1 MDSMDRKILSHM
13 TKEEANKS
21 LSYEDKVRW
30 VEEHTRTAN
39 TYVIRNGMI
48 CDVEPAGWWY

>member
-1 MDSMDRKILSHM
+1 MDKNILENM
-13 TKEEANKS
+13 TKDEANLS
-21 LSYEDKVRW
+21 LSYEDKVRL
-30 VEEHTRTAN
+30 VKEHTRTAN

>member
-1 MDSMDRKILSHM
+1 MDRKILSLM
-13 TKEEANKS
+13 TKEEANIS

-39 TYVIRNGMI
+39 TYCMRNGMI

>member
-1 MDSMDRKILSHM
+1 MDSMDREILSLM
-13 TKEEANKS
+13 TKEEANRR

-30 VEEHTRTAN
+30 VEEHTKTAN
-39 TYVIRNGMI
+39 TYCMRNDMI

>member
-1 MDSMDRKILSHM
+1 MDRNILANM
-13 TKEEANKS
+13 TKDEANIS
-21 LSYEDKVRW
+21 LPCEDKVKW

>member
-1 MDSMDRKILSHM
+1 MDRKLLALMSM
-13 TKEEANKS
+13 EEANRS

-39 TYVIRNGMI
+39 TYSMCNGRI
-48 CDVEPAGWWY
+48 YDVAPSGWWY

>member
-1 MDSMDRKILSHM
+1 METTDLTTM
-13 TKEEANKS
+13 TKEEANRS
-21 LSYEDKVRW
+21 LSHEDKVRW

-39 TYVIRNGMI
+39 TYVIRNGII

>member
-1 MDSMDRKILSHM
+1 METKDLATM
-13 TKEEANKS
+13 TKDEANIN

-30 VEEHTRTAN
+30 AEEHTRTAN

>member
-1 MDSMDRKILSHM
+1 MVMDRNILETM
-13 TKEEANKS
+13 TKDEANLS
-21 LSYEDKVRW
+21 LSYEDKVKW

-39 TYVIRNGMI
+39 TYVIRNGII

>member
-1 MDSMDRKILSHM
+1 METKDLATM
-13 TKEEANKS
+13 TKDEANLS
-21 LSYEDKVRW
+21 LSYEDKVKW

-39 TYVIRNGMI
+39 TYFMRNGMI